1 MSGKDGVEVIICPFT
16 VNIIIS
22 SILSVFLMSDLMLS
36 LMKFFNF
43 SVGFSGQN
51 NLVTCGADLEQA
63 KKVFTKK

>member
-36 LMKFFNF
+36 LTKFF
-43 SVGFSGQN
+43 
-51 NLVTCGADLEQA
+51 
-63 KKVFTKK
+63 